1 MLRVSALGILTPK
14 TYGEVQRLDKTD
26 SGYVGVKLTDLI
38 TDQVAFFNTVTDRKN
53 TLESML
59 KAAITLEDRRCAQ
72 MSWLTALSRR
82 QRIWTRSFATK
93 RECIDNLIG
102 LWKDCWRLKKPAKMR
117 LASWRNVLLQPRN
130 CKNEANKSCIFNM

>member
-59 KAAITLEDRRCAQ
+59 KAAITLEDRRCSDELAHRSLPPTEDMDKILRYEERMHRQ
-72 MSWLTALSRR
+72 LDWAL
-82 QRIWTRSFATK
+82 QRLLETQETRKNSASLSAKFSGNTSK
-93 RECIDNLIG
+93 R
-102 LWKDCWRLKKPAKMR
+102 
-117 LASWRNVLLQPRN
+117 SQ
-130 CKNEANKSCIFNM
+130 

>member
-1 MLRVSALGILTPK
+1 
-14 TYGEVQRLDKTD
+14 
-26 SGYVGVKLTDLI
+26 
-38 TDQVAFFNTVTDRKN
+38 
-53 TLESML
+53 
-59 KAAITLEDRRCAQ
+59 

-117 LASWRNVLLQPRN
+117 LASRRNVPMQPKLQ
-130 CKNEANKSCIFNM
+130 NEANKSFIFNI

>member
-1 MLRVSALGILTPK
+1 MLKGIQAEKDNKRIEVEIDHDVFLTC
-14 TYGEVQRLDKTD
+14 
-26 SGYVGVKLTDLI
+26 I
-38 TDQVAFFNTVTDRKN
+38 TNRKEF
-53 TLESML
+53 LESVY
-59 KAAITLEDRRCAQ
+59 KAATSIEGHRYDDQ
-72 MSWLTALSRR
+72 MAHGSLPR

-117 LASWRNVLLQPRN
+117 LASRRNVLLQPRN